1 MKKVKTVFA
10 GRISLAAGLLAVA
23 ATGASLLAPGAFGQQ
38 QQTKQLTAAQAASKP
53 LVVTAPAG
61 APMSFADLIDRVS
74 PAVVSVEVF
83 TEIKSAK
90 VEKQF
95 NPFRG
100 LPGFDEYADR
110 FGNKKGEKDEGG
122 AAEGEDKGGPETNE
136 EGRSLGSGFFISPA
150 GYIVTNNHV
159 VENAREVVISLKG
172 GEELEAEIV
181 GTDKQTDLAVLKV
194 KKSGTYPYVEFATK
208 ARPRV
213 GDWVVAVG
221 NPFGLGGTA
230 TAGIVSAD
238 GRVLSGENYSDYI
251 QVDAPINKGNSGG
264 PTFNLAGQVI
274 GVNTAIFSDTGGG
287 SVGIGFAIEANTAQK
302 ISETLIKNGKVVRGW
317 LGVEIQSID
326 QRFADAWSLKS
337 SKGALVGKVT
347 KGGPAEQ
354 AGIKRYDIIL
364 AVNDED
370 VKDSRDLTKHVGSL
384 IAGSKNKFKIIR
396 DGKEQTIFVT
406 VRARDDAALQKV
418 DLDPTRANLPKPKAA
433 PGDVKVLNAATV
445 RPLASGEA
453 AHFELAAPASGLMV
467 VTTEP
472 KGPFIKTGILP
483 GDALLAVKLDGG
495 ALKALKTPKD
505 LEEAITAARGAGK
518 ENIVVSVGCGEQE
531 RCGDGSYLRP
541 ITIKPE

>member
-1 MKKVKTVFA
+1 MNKVKAVIA
-10 GRISLAAGLLAVA
+10 GRISLAAGLLAAA
-23 ATGASLLAPGAFGQQ
+23 ATSVSLLAPEALAQQ
-38 QQTKQLTAAQAASKP
+38 QQTKQLTAAQAATKP
-53 LVVTAPAG
+53 LVVAAPAG

-83 TEIKSAK
+83 TEIKQEKLA
-90 VEKQF
+90 KQF

-110 FGNKKGEKDEGG
+110 FGNKKGDGDSDEGDD
-122 AAEGEDKGGPETNE
+122 DKGAPEQNE

-159 VENAREVVISLKG
+159 VENAREVVVSLKG

-251 QVDAPINKGNSGG
+251 QVDAPINRGNSGG

-274 GVNTAIFSDTGGG
+274 GVNTAIFSDSGGG

-317 LGVEIQSID
+317 LGVEIQSMD
-326 QRFADAWSLKS
+326 QRFADAWGLKS
-337 SKGALVGKVT
+337 AKGAIVGKVT

-354 AGIKRYDIIL
+354 SGIKKDDIIL

-384 IAGSKNKFKIIR
+384 IAGSRNKFKIIR
-396 DGKEQTIFVT
+396 DGKEQTIYVT

-418 DLDPTRANLPKPKAA
+418 DLDPSRANLPKPKSAA
-433 PGDVKVLNAATV
+433 GDVKVLDAATV
-445 RPLASGEA
+445 RPLAASEA
-453 AHFELAAPASGLMV
+453 AHFELAAPQTGLMV

-472 KGPFIKTGILP
+472 KGAFTKTGIAP
-483 GDALLAVKLDGG
+483 GDALLAVKLDNSP
-495 ALKALKTPKD
+495 LKALKTPKD
-505 LEEAITAARGAGK
+505 LEDAIASARGAGK

-541 ITIKPE
+541 LTIKPE

>member
-10 GRISLAAGLLAVA
+10 GRISLAAVLLAA
-23 ATGASLLAPGAFGQQ
+23 TATGASLLTPAAFGQQ
-38 QQTKQLTAAQAASKP
+38 QQTRQLTAAQAAAKP
-53 LVVTAPAG
+53 LVVAAPAG

-83 TEIKSAK
+83 TEIKTSK
-90 VEKQF
+90 LEKQF
-95 NPFRG
+95 SPFRG
-100 LPGFDEYADR
+100 LPGFDDYADR
-110 FGNKKGEKDEGG
+110 FGNKKDDNSDDD
-122 AAEGEDKGGPETNE
+122 DKGAPEQNE

-159 VENAREVVISLKG
+159 VENAREVVVSLKG

-238 GRVLSGENYSDYI
+238 GRVLTGENYSDYI

-264 PTFNLAGQVI
+264 PTFNLQGQVI

-287 SVGIGFAIEANTAQK
+287 SVGIGFAIEASTAQK
-302 ISETLIKNGKVVRGW
+302 ISETLIKDGKVVRGW

-347 KGGPAEQ
+347 QGGPAEQ
-354 AGIKRYDIIL
+354 AGIKKYDIIL

-384 IAGSKNKFKIIR
+384 IAGSKNKFKILR
-396 DGKEQTIFVT
+396 DGKEQTIYVT
-406 VRARDDAALQKV
+406 VRARDEAALQKV
-418 DLDPTRANLPKPKAA
+418 DLDPSRANLPKPKSA

-445 RPLASGEA
+445 RPLVASEA
-453 AHFELAAPASGLMV
+453 AHFDLAAPQTGLMV
-467 VTTEP
+467 VTADP
-472 KGPFIKTGILP
+472 KGPFTRTGILA
-483 GDALLAVKLDGG
+483 GDALLAVKLDSGG
-495 ALKALKTPKD
+495 LKALKAPKD
-505 LEEAITAARGAGK
+505 LEDAIAAARTAGK

-541 ITIKPE
+541 LTIKPE